1 MLLNPTNKGSG
12 SVSRGL
18 KFTTQCYC
26 VLSPASS
33 LSSHHLL
40 TCTAAGCHSV
50 RALQDHG
57 AGEGG
62 GRPPAPTAGL
72 PAEGRRRVSV
82 TATDQQ
88 PQGSGAGSGEKGL
101 GITFQ
106 HNFPA
111 GPEPSS
117 SYKTH
122 LVCNWII
129 YRHVNCVF
137 YCMMSDGFISI

>member
-1 MLLNPTNKGSG
+1 MWFKMYNPVLLFPLPCLISFLTPT
-12 SVSRGL
+12 
-18 KFTTQCYC
+18 C
-26 VLSPASS
+26 P
-33 LSSHHLL
+33 
-40 TCTAAGCHSV
+40 AAGCHGV

-72 PAEGRRRVSV
+72 PAEGRRCVSV

-101 GITFQ
+101 EITFQ
-106 HNFPA
+106 HRCPA
-111 GPEPSS
+111 RPELSS

-129 YRHVNCVF
+129 YHHVNCVF
-137 YCMMSDGFISI
+137 FIA